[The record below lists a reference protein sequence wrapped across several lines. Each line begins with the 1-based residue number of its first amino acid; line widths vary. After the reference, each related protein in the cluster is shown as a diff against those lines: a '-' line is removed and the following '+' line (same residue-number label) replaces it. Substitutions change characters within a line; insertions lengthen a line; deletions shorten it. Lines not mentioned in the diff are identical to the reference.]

1 MIVILV
7 LCILLLERDFCVCYQ
22 ITSEYIAARPKS
34 FSISTAVTLCHQ
46 FVKYINI
53 MANNKRQ
60 TRWNILEQCWTNVPV
75 NSPLKKMSKCFSNL
89 WRRNQQIC
97 LLFGKMVGFFWA
109 NLSIFRH
116 ASQMLVNVHHRV
128 SLLYHFRLPSAWH
141 YGVCFNFQQGHGD
154 YVPTWEIARPIVVYR
169 LAFVHLSCI
178 SPI

>member
-1 MIVILV
+1 M
-7 LCILLLERDFCVCYQ
+7 
-22 ITSEYIAARPKS
+22 K
-34 FSISTAVTLCHQ
+34 
-46 FVKYINI
+46 NI
-53 MANNKRQ
+53 RTMPNEIPPN
-60 TRWNILEQCWTNVPV
+60 
-75 NSPLKKMSKCFSNL
+75 KMSKCFSNL

-169 LAFVHLSCI
+169 LAFVHFVMHFPYLIFNERRHIRDAHALSIFDCI
-178 SPI
+178 YIIYSFSLFYIFSSFDAIGHI